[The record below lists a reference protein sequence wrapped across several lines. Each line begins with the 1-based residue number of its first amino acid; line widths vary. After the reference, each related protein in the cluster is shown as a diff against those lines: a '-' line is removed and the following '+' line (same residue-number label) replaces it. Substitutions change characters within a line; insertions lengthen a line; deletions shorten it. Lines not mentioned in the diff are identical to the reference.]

1 MKKFLA
7 LLLVMMLIMT
17 CFTACGSKDE
27 AEGETPDTNLE
38 QDVETGDDEANADA
52 DTEADAEQENDEEAL
67 ALLKEYSDVRTRL
80 GAEIQKGDVSE
91 ERIAEI
97 REELEEAYS
106 KMTTNDTITAYI
118 NAQRTFQAVIDQMN
132 NILSFHITG
141 KIPGGCS
148 GNCSSCNSCG

>member
-1 MKKFLA
+1 MAEIFEKARELGEA
-7 LLLVMMLIMT
+7 IIE
-17 CFTACGSKDE
+17 SKEYKELKE
-27 AEGETPDTNLE
+27 AELK
-38 QDVETGDDEANADA
+38 
-52 DTEADAEQENDEEAL
+52 QENDEEAL
-67 ALLKEYSDVRTRL
+67 ALLKEYSEVRTRL

-141 KIPGGCS
+141 QLPGGCS
-148 GNCSSCNSCG
+148 GNCSSCNECH

>member
-1 MKKFLA
+1 MAEIFEKARELGEA
-7 LLLVMMLIMT
+7 IIE
-17 CFTACGSKDE
+17 SKE
-27 AEGETPDTNLE
+27 YKELKAAELK
-38 QDVETGDDEANADA
+38 
-52 DTEADAEQENDEEAL
+52 QENDEEAL

-132 NILSFHITG
+132 NILAFHITG
-141 KIPGGCS
+141 KMPGGCS
-148 GNCSSCNSCG
+148 GSCSSCGGGCH